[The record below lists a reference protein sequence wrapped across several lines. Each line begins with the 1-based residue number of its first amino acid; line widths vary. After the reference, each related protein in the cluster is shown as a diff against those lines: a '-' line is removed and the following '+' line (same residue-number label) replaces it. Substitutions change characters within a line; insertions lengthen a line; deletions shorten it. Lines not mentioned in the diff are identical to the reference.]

1 MYMLVQIS
9 KLRANKSFSVTQ
21 IDGRGVTVHSKK
33 SLSVSFPSDLHD
45 AVQVGSIWEIKGEQQ
60 EQKFVVNG
68 FTVTED
74 HIVANEATF
83 VKPNTALIETWLR
96 KNIDGVGTVKAKK
109 LARMPLLVR
118 AIESGDPTNFLDLNE
133 TARNQL
139 FSKFPRD
146 GYAEAID
153 WLSRRNLPVKLA
165 NSISAVWR
173 EKTIELLEDN
183 PFRLMQFNVSF
194 KQCCAVAA
202 EFGFDVKHPKY
213 KAALAVNII
222 NEYTKKTASTFM
234 PRKAFEQS
242 CVKRRIDYKEALKFA
257 ADQELIGY
265 LKEADGYQLEGQY
278 LLEAM
283 TGNRLRNAF
292 LRADGDMSEIA
303 GWEKAVSDKEIS
315 YHLHNFEQNLPYSL
329 TDEQRAAV
337 AQACKW
343 KVISLSG
350 GAGTGKTTVLNAVLS
365 VLEAVSL
372 DTPVYQVALSGR
384 ASQRMSEATGRP
396 ASTIAKFCIDMK
408 NEADDKRPD
417 HCICVIDEASMVDL
431 FSMHNLLQYLP
442 QATRF
447 IFVGDVD
454 QLPPVGGGL
463 IFHNLMKSDFPSVT
477 LTAVKRQGEQS
488 GIHRFAT
495 TVRNEVDYDVDVD
508 NYAVRKESDCSI
520 LNSINPAEITALFT
534 ELGGSKNGV
543 VLTATQKGAAGV
555 LNLNNVMQKEAGY
568 DRPRITIDAGD
579 GVYDFINA
587 KGNKFYLNDPILINK
602 NDYGI
607 GIRNGDLGFI
617 ETIYDEATHNG
628 EGICYG
634 VLNLDGRKIDIT
646 DEVLDKIDLGYAITI
661 HKSQGSQWENVILI
675 LDEQARRMLDKTL
688 LYTGVTRAEKK
699 LVMCCENLEL
709 IEDAVAR
716 GSIAQQ
722 RNTNLLQHLNTDF

>member
-1 MYMLVQIS
+1 MLIQIS
-9 KLRANKSFSVTQ
+9 KVRANRSFSVTQ

-33 SLSVSFPSDLHD
+33 NLSVSFPKNLHD
-45 AVQVGSIWEIKGEQQ
+45 AVQIGSIWEIEGEQQ
-60 EQKFVVNG
+60 EHKFLVNG
-68 FTVTED
+68 FTVKED

-109 LARMPLLVR
+109 LARMPELVT
-118 AIESGDPTNFLDLNE
+118 AIEAGDPSNLLDLNE

-165 NSISAVWR
+165 NSISSVWR
-173 EKTIELLEDN
+173 EKTVELLEDN
-183 PFRLMQFNVSF
+183 PFRLMQFGQPF
-194 KQCCAVAA
+194 KTCCKVAV
-202 EFGFDVKHPKY
+202 EFGYDVHHPKY

-222 NEYTKKTASTFM
+222 NEYIKKTASTFM

-242 CVKRRIDYKEALKFA
+242 CVKRHIDYKEALKFA
-257 ADQELIGY
+257 AQQELIGY
-265 LKEADGYQLEGQY
+265 LKETDGYQLEGQY

-283 TGNRLRNAF
+283 TGTRLRDAF
-292 LRADGDMSEIA
+292 FRTDGDMSELA
-303 GWEKAVSDKEIS
+303 SWEKAVSDKEIS
-315 YHLHNFEQNLPYSL
+315 YHLHNFEQSLPYSL

-408 NEADDKRPD
+408 NVADDKRPD
-417 HCICVIDEASMVDL
+417 HCIVVIDEASMVDL

-442 QATRF
+442 LATRF

-463 IFHNLMKSDFPSVT
+463 VFHNLMKSDFPSVT

-488 GIHRFAT
+488 GIHQFAT
-495 TVRNEVDYDVDVD
+495 AVRNEIEDIRLDKFSSDD
-508 NYAVRKESDCSI
+508 DSDCSVLDTI
-520 LNSINPAEITALFT
+520 EPSEITKLFT
-534 ELGGSKNGV
+534 SLGGSKRGV
-543 VLTATQKGAAGV
+543 VLTATRKGAAGV
-555 LNLNNVMQKEAGY
+555 LNLNNVMQKEAGFN
-568 DRPRITIDAGD
+568 RPRITIDAGD
-579 GVYDFINA
+579 GVYDFINSN
-587 KGNKFYLNDPILINK
+587 GNKFYLNDPILINK
-602 NDYGI
+602 NDYAI

-617 ETIYDEATHNG
+617 ETIYDEAENNG
-628 EGICYG
+628 DAVCYG
-634 VLNLDGRKIDIT
+634 VLNLDGRQIDIT
-646 DEVLDKIDLGYAITI
+646 DEVLDKMDLGYAITI

-675 LDEQARRMLDKTL
+675 LDEQARKMLDKTL
-688 LYTGVTRAEKK
+688 LYTGVTRAEKQ
-699 LVMCCENLEL
+699 LVICCENRDL

-716 GSIAQQ
+716 GSIAHK
-722 RNTNLLQHLNTDF
+722 RNTNMLQHLNSDF